1 MALVNVQL
9 QIEDGRGETS
19 TLNIPIQVLVG
30 GLAAIPAIVAYI
42 TKNVARVIQGG
53 LRSARACIQLDVS
66 AIWLTY
72 SPSGDAQGGLAE
84 VNEKALLSFRTEA
97 DSNGRT
103 YASTVTLPAVDDN
116 IWFVPAS
123 DSADLSDPNVQ
134 AVVDLFTTTITDLS
148 DPEFGGQVT
157 DSFKVVDSRGLAIE
171 TFVGSDRTWGNRRK

>member
-9 QIEDGRGETS
+9 QVEDGRGETS
-19 TLNIPIQVLVG
+19 TLNIPVNVLVG

-42 TKNVARVIQGG
+42 TKTIAHVVQGG

-72 SPSGDAQGGLAE
+72 SPSGDAAGGLAE

-97 DSNGRT
+97 DGNGRT
-103 YASTVTLPAVDDN
+103 YASTITIPAVDDT
-116 IWFVPAS
+116 IFFVPNS
-123 DSADLSDPNVQ
+123 DTADVSDQNVQ
-134 AVVDLFTTTITDLS
+134 DVIDLFTTVITDLS
-148 DPEFGGQVT
+148 DPEFGGTAT
-157 DSFKVVDSRGLAIE
+157 DSFKVVDSRALPID